1 MCPTMTGWRATSPHA
16 GPAFTSRAWH
26 RALVP
31 SRHGACL
38 PRCSSV
44 HTFQSPGSPVWGSE
58 GQPGPG
64 CTTRMLTS
72 IGMSRRE
79 AQRMEALY
87 PAQDQTEAILTLLAD
102 GPRVPV
108 RVLPEV
114 LLACPDILALT
125 PKALEEQIDWLRG
138 IWTTGHGLSTAVQVA
153 PDLLL
158 PSFPEVWAA
167 RQAALEPLGFNPAQ
181 AEAMLRACPTL
192 FTAPADEDAVRD
204 ALLGAGVPE
213 GDLGSLPPAF
223 LAALSRSPACLQ
235 AQGAMALR
243 AQLARLAAWGVPHA
257 AAREVLGAC
266 PALLSTPPATL
277 AAAVAALERAGL
289 GGPALARVIAGWPA
303 VLRANPN
310 TINLTL
316 SLLRFC
322 AVPLAKV
329 VESPIVFKP
338 DPMATTGPRLS
349 YLATCNPQGLERYKL
364 SSIVTTSDEEF
375 ARRRTSQPV
384 DEYRVFKERWLRLT
398 WQKLME
404 RAGKGDAQVPPDG
417 ESLARAIRRQLLALP
432 QKAEEPREAP

>member
-1 MCPTMTGWRATSPHA
+1 MLGWLCRDQW
-16 GPAFTSRAWH
+16 AW
-26 RALVP
+26 
-31 SRHGACL
+31 
-38 PRCSSV
+38 
-44 HTFQSPGSPVWGSE
+44 
-58 GQPGPG
+58 PGP
-64 CTTRMLTS
+64 RPPP
-72 IGMSRRE
+72 
-79 AQRMEALY
+79 AL
-87 PAQDQTEAILTLLAD
+87 PNPTLHRLQ
-102 GPRVPV
+102 PHPSPFP
-108 RVLPEV
+108 L
-114 LLACPDILALT
+114 
-125 PKALEEQIDWLRG
+125 QIDWLRG

-349 YLATCNPQGLERYKL
+349 YLATCNPQG
-364 SSIVTTSDEEF
+364 
-375 ARRRTSQPV
+375 
-384 DEYRVFKERWLRLT
+384 
-398 WQKLME
+398 
-404 RAGKGDAQVPPDG
+404 
-417 ESLARAIRRQLLALP
+417 
-432 QKAEEPREAP
+432 